1 MQISCWV
8 GMGQKKSTP
17 KLFFRN
23 SLRLFVKKI
32 TIFFA
37 VTDSLLVS
45 TSPSMV
51 RLLAT
56 WTSAVLRLKMVAFMP
71 ALLTTELE
79 QQSMKEGSTFTVSQL
94 YNNISGSTT
103 TNLFYRI
110 GSSSLFFCR
119 VIGQTDLN
127 QMKCENLASMKWNFF
142 FILLFLSPEII
153 AKNIIQF
160 VRKFSVRSAKN
171 SPLST
176 LCFSS
181 YFTTVSVLS

>member
-94 YNNISGSTT
+94 YNNLSWSTT

-127 QMKCENLASMKWNFF
+127 QMNVKTWPAWNETFF